1 MQGTYVPAIRQP
13 CYQSPECHLLEH
25 AALPQDQ
32 SNYQGWKRCSILPFV
47 NGLRR
52 IKSECYLQIMNRKPG
67 SFSQIH
73 NISAGHCQVNRW
85 EVHLTKH
92 LLFPNYCLPSRAWKS
107 RLSLTQDKRLN
118 NSERLF
124 HDGPILQGQQGHHP
138 ILFFC
143 SSWKG
148 RASL

>member
-73 NISAGHCQVNRW
+73 NISAGHYQVNRW
-85 EVHLTKH
+85 KVHLTKH
-92 LLFPNYCLPSRAWKS
+92 LLFLNYRLLIRSQKAACLKIKTSGF
-107 RLSLTQDKRLN
+107 N
-118 NSERLF
+118 NSERLI
-124 HDGPILQGQQGHHP
+124 HDRPIRQVNRKT
-138 ILFFC
+138 I
-143 SSWKG
+143 
-148 RASL
+148 